1 MKGIIQSSILILVLI
16 ILSLQSFAQNI
27 DEKEITS
34 LQAKCGGVYF
44 PNKKIIADSWG
55 KSLSFFDIK
64 EGDNIADIGSKS
76 MTFVG
81 ILSVFTPKANFY
93 CEDID
98 SECTT
103 TEQAQKVLNY
113 YSKIK
118 GEPIKSSITPIIG
131 TETSTTLATAFFDK
145 VIIDNSLHE
154 FSEKVLMM
162 KDIRKILKKNG
173 FLYLRESL
181 GRTNGELHMGCEQ
194 ALFDEAHLVEFIT
207 QQGFKLIK
215 SEDSQIPTGA
225 FLSKLFLFV
234 KI

>member
-1 MKGIIQSSILILVLI
+1 MLIS
-16 ILSLQSFAQNI
+16 LSCFAQNI
-27 DEKEITS
+27 DEKEIAS
-34 LQAKCGGVYF
+34 LRAKCGGVYF
-44 PNKKIIADSWG
+44 PNKKIIIDSWG
-55 KSLSFFDIK
+55 KSLSFFDIR
-64 EGDNIADIGSKS
+64 EGDNVADIGSKS

-98 SECTT
+98 SACTT
-103 TEQAQKVLNY
+103 SEQAKKVIDY

-118 GEPIKSSITPIIG
+118 GELINSTIVPIIG

-154 FSEKVLMM
+154 FSEKGLMM
-162 KDIRKILKKNG
+162 KDIKRILKKDG
-173 FLYLRESL
+173 VLYLRESL
-181 GRTNGELHMGCEQ
+181 GRTNGELHMGCDQ
-194 ALFDEAHLVEFIT
+194 ALFDEAHLVAFIT
-207 QQGFKLIK
+207 NQGFKFIK

-234 KI
+234 KE

>member
-1 MKGIIQSSILILVLI
+1 MKFIFLHLLYSLFFS
-16 ILSLQSFAQNI
+16 LSCFAQNT
-27 DEKEITS
+27 DEKEIAS
-34 LQAKCGGVYF
+34 LHAKCGGVYF

-55 KSLSFFDIK
+55 KSLSFFNIK

-98 SECTT
+98 SACTT
-103 TEQAQKVLNY
+103 SEQAKKVIDY
-113 YSKIK
+113 YTKIK
-118 GEPIKSSITPIIG
+118 GEPINSTITPVIG

-162 KDIRKILKKNG
+162 KDIKRILKKNG
-173 FLYLRESL
+173 LLYLRESL
-181 GRTNGELHMGCEQ
+181 GRTNGELHTGCNQ
-194 ALFDEAHLVEFIT
+194 ALFDEAHLVSFVTE
-207 QQGFKLIK
+207 QGFKFIK
-215 SEDSQIPTGA
+215 SEESQILTGA

-234 KI
+234 KE

>member
-1 MKGIIQSSILILVLI
+1 MKSSLFLFLFLYSLL
-16 ILSLQSFAQNI
+16 LSLNCFAQNS
-27 DEKEITS
+27 DEKEIAS
-34 LQAKCGGVYF
+34 LRAKCGGVYF

-76 MTFVG
+76 MTFAG
-81 ILSVFTPKANFY
+81 ILSIFTPKANFY

-98 SECTT
+98 STCTT
-103 TEQAQKVLNY
+103 SEQAQKVLNY

-154 FSEKVLMM
+154 FSEKILMM

-173 FLYLRESL
+173 ILYLRESL
-181 GRTNGELHMGCEQ
+181 GRTNGELHMGCDQ

-225 FLSKLFLFV
+225 FISKLFLFV
-234 KI
+234 KE

>member
-1 MKGIIQSSILILVLI
+1 MKSTLCLILYSLL
-16 ILSLQSFAQNI
+16 LSLSCFAQNI

-34 LQAKCGGVYF
+34 LRAKCGGVYF

-76 MTFVG
+76 MTFAG
-81 ILSVFTPKANFY
+81 ILSIFSPKANFY

-98 SECTT
+98 SVCATI
-103 TEQAQKVLNY
+103 EQAKKVLDY
-113 YSKIK
+113 YTKIK
-118 GEPIKSSITPIIG
+118 GEPINSTITPVIG

-154 FSEKVLMM
+154 FSAKVLMM
-162 KDIRKILKKNG
+162 KDLKQILKKDG
-173 FLYLRESL
+173 VLYLRESI
-181 GRTNGELHMGCEQ
+181 GRTNGELHMGCDQ
-194 ALFDEAHLVEFIT
+194 PLFDEAHLVSFIT
-207 QQGFKLIK
+207 EQGFRFIK

-225 FLSKLFLFV
+225 YISKLFLFE
-234 KI
+234 KQ

>member
-1 MKGIIQSSILILVLI
+1 MKGIIQNSILILVLVV
-16 ILSLQSFAQNI
+16 LNFQSFAQNI
-27 DEKEITS
+27 DEKEIAS
-34 LQAKCGGVYF
+34 LQVKCRGVYF

-64 EGDNIADIGSKS
+64 EGDNVADIGSKS
-76 MTFVG
+76 MTFIG

-98 SECTT
+98 STCTT
-103 TEQAQKVLNY
+103 SEQAKKVIDY

-118 GEPIKSSITPIIG
+118 GEPINSTLTPIIG

-162 KDIRKILKKNG
+162 KDIKRILKKDG
-173 FLYLRESL
+173 LLYLLESI

-207 QQGFKLIK
+207 KQGFKFIK

-225 FLSKLFLFV
+225 YISKLFLFV
-234 KI
+234 KE

>member
-1 MKGIIQSSILILVLI
+1 MKGIIQNSIIILVLVV
-16 ILSLQSFAQNI
+16 LNFQSFAQNI
-27 DEKEITS
+27 DEKEIAS
-34 LQAKCGGVYF
+34 LQVKCRGVYF

-64 EGDNIADIGSKS
+64 EGDNVADIGSKS
-76 MTFVG
+76 MTFIG

-98 SECTT
+98 STCTT
-103 TEQAQKVLNY
+103 PEQAKKVIDY

-118 GEPIKSSITPIIG
+118 GEPINSTLIPIIG

-162 KDIRKILKKNG
+162 KDIKRILKKDG
-173 FLYLRESL
+173 LLYLLESI
-181 GRTNGELHMGCEQ
+181 GRTNGELHMGCNQ
-194 ALFDEAHLVEFIT
+194 VLFDEAHLVEFIT
-207 QQGFKLIK
+207 KQGFKFIK

-225 FLSKLFLFV
+225 YISKLFLFV
-234 KI
+234 KE

>member
-1 MKGIIQSSILILVLI
+1 MKGIIQSSILILVLGF
-16 ILSLQSFAQNI
+16 LSIHSFAQKI
-27 DEKEITS
+27 DEKEIAS

-44 PNKKIIADSWG
+44 PNKKTIADSWG
-55 KSLSFFDIK
+55 KSLSFFEIK

-81 ILSVFTPKANFY
+81 ILSVFMPKANFY

-98 SECTT
+98 SACTT
-103 TEQAQKVLNY
+103 SEQAQKVLNY
-113 YSKIK
+113 YTKIK
-118 GEPIKSSITPIIG
+118 GEAIKSTITPIIG
-131 TETSTTLATAFFDK
+131 TETSTTLPKNFFDK

-162 KDIRKILKKNG
+162 KDIKRILKKDG
-173 FLYLRESL
+173 VLYLRESL
-181 GRTNGELHMGCEQ
+181 GRTNGEPHMGCDQ

-207 QQGFKLIK
+207 QQGFTLIK
-215 SEDSQIPTGA
+215 SENSQIPTGA

>member
-1 MKGIIQSSILILVLI
+1 MKSTLCLLLYSLLIS
-16 ILSLQSFAQNI
+16 LSCFAQNI
-27 DEKEITS
+27 DEKEIAS
-34 LQAKCGGVYF
+34 LRAKCGGVYF
-44 PNKKIIADSWG
+44 PNKKVIVDSWG

-64 EGDNIADIGSKS
+64 EGDKVADIGSKS

-81 ILSVFTPKANFY
+81 VLSIFTPKANFY

-98 SECTT
+98 SACTT

-118 GEPIKSSITPIIG
+118 GEPINSTITPIIG
-131 TETSTTLATAFFDK
+131 TETSTTLPNNFFDK

-173 FLYLRESL
+173 VLYLRESL
-181 GRTNGELHMGCEQ
+181 GRTNGELHMGCDQ

-207 QQGFKLIK
+207 RQGFKFIK
-215 SEDSQIPTGA
+215 SEDSQIPSGS

-234 KI
+234 KQ

>member
-1 MKGIIQSSILILVLI
+1 MKSTTFYFIYFCLFIID
-16 ILSLQSFAQNI
+16 SFAQNI

-44 PNKKIIADSWG
+44 PNKKLIADSWG

-64 EGDNIADIGSKS
+64 EGDKVADIGSKS
-76 MTFVG
+76 MTFIG

-98 SECTT
+98 SACTT
-103 TEQAQKVLNY
+103 FEQAQKVLNY
-113 YSKIK
+113 YTKIK
-118 GEPIKSSITPIIG
+118 GEPINSTITPVIG
-131 TETSTTLATAFFDK
+131 TETSMTLAIASFDK

-162 KDIRKILKKNG
+162 KDIRNILKKNG
-173 FLYLRESL
+173 TLYLRESI
-181 GRTNGELHMGCEQ
+181 GRTNGELHMGCNQ
-194 ALFDEAHLVEFIT
+194 ALFDEEHLVSFIT
-207 QQGFKLIK
+207 EQGFKFIK

-225 FLSKLFLFV
+225 FISKLFFFI
-234 KI
+234 KD

>member
-1 MKGIIQSSILILVLI
+1 MESTLLVLVNFFLFSI
-16 ILSLQSFAQNI
+16 HSFAQNI
-27 DEKEITS
+27 DEKEIVS
-34 LQAKCGGVYF
+34 LQEKCGGVYF

-64 EGDNIADIGSKS
+64 EGDNIANIGSKS
-76 MTFVG
+76 MTFAGV
-81 ILSVFTPKANFY
+81 LAVFTPKANFY

-98 SECTT
+98 SACTST
-103 TEQAQKVLNY
+103 QQAKKVLNY

-118 GEPIKSSITPIIG
+118 GEPINSTLTPIIG
-131 TETSTTLATAFFDK
+131 AETSTTLATNFFDK

-162 KDIRKILKKNG
+162 KDINQILKKNG

-181 GRTNGELHMGCEQ
+181 GRTNGELHMGCNQ

-207 QQGFKLIK
+207 QQGFKFIK

-225 FLSKLFLFV
+225 FLSKLFLFA
-234 KI
+234 KE

>member
-1 MKGIIQSSILILVLI
+1 MKSALFTLLNSFLFSVCC
-16 ILSLQSFAQNI
+16 FAQNI
-27 DEKEITS
+27 DEKEILS
-34 LQAKCGGVYF
+34 LRNECGGVYF
-44 PNKKIIADSWG
+44 NSKEVLEKSWG
-55 KSLSFFDIK
+55 KSLRFFDLK
-64 EGDNIADIGSKS
+64 KGDKVADIGAKS
-76 MTFVG
+76 MTFIG
-81 ILSVFTPKANFY
+81 TLSVFYENVDFH

-98 SECTT
+98 SVCTT
-103 TEQAQKVLNY
+103 SKQAQKVIDF

-118 GEPIKSSITPIIG
+118 GSPISCKLIPVIG
-131 TETSTTLATAFFDK
+131 TETSTTLPKNFFDK

-162 KDIRKILKKNG
+162 KDINKILKKNG

-181 GRTNGELHMGCEQ
+181 GRTDGELHMGCNQ

-207 QQGFKLIK
+207 QQGFKFIK

-234 KI
+234 KQ

>member
-1 MKGIIQSSILILVLI
+1 MKSALLALLNFFLFSI
-16 ILSLQSFAQNI
+16 SCFAQNI
-27 DEKEITS
+27 DEKEIAS

-55 KSLSFFDIK
+55 KSLSFFEIK
-64 EGDNIADIGSKS
+64 EGDNVADNGSIS

-98 SECTT
+98 SACTT
-103 TEQAQKVLNY
+103 SEQAKKVIDY

-118 GEPIKSSITPIIG
+118 GEPINSTIIPIIG

-162 KDIRKILKKNG
+162 KDIKRILKKDG
-173 FLYLRESL
+173 ILYLRESL
-181 GRTNGELHMGCEQ
+181 GRTNGELHMGCDQ
-194 ALFDEAHLVEFIT
+194 ALFDEAHLVAFIT
-207 QQGFKLIK
+207 EQGFKLIK

-234 KI
+234 KE